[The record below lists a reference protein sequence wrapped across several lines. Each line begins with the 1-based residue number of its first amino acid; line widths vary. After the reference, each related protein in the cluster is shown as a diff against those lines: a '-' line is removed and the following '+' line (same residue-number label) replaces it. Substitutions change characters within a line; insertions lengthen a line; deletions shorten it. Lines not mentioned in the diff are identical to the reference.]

1 MLTELTTIDAS
12 NFSIE
17 DQSHILQIKTHKNLI
32 NPQFIL
38 NHFTDFIR
46 STDKKLVKKYMSNF
60 LESISYVGFTDKINM
75 EQITQV
81 LRRIYKEPKQIDID
95 QLLNFLV
102 TLAVSN
108 SRYNDFDLKSK
119 DFVEKALDFI
129 EKEFTGTKQITV

>member
-1 MLTELTTIDAS
+1 
-12 NFSIE
+12 
-17 DQSHILQIKTHKNLI
+17 
-32 NPQFIL
+32 
-38 NHFTDFIR
+38 
-46 STDKKLVKKYMSNF
+46 
-60 LESISYVGFTDKINM
+60 M

-129 EKEFTGTKQITV
+129 EKEFTGTKQITI